1 MFTAAIAANIVMKS
15 VMHKVTQQDDGAA
28 EHEDIA
34 QLLRVLSYFSS
45 YQYAGDTV
53 ERMKR
58 RKRRSPQERP
68 AAYSRRQ
75 GDSHKDASV
84 PEEGH
89 GVENKHR
96 CESYE

>member
-1 MFTAAIAANIVMKS
+1 MLTAAISTDVVMKS
-15 VMHKVTQQDDGAA
+15 VMHKVTKQYNRAA
-28 EHEDIA
+28 EHKDIA
-34 QLLRVLSYFSS
+34 QLLRVLSDFSS

-68 AAYSRRQ
+68 TTYSRRQ

-84 PEEGH
+84 PKEGH

-96 CESYE
+96 CEGYE